1 MKLFLWLAILLP
13 LSNAFSTLRT
23 IPFRFPAALL
33 ANSCET
39 SCQPNE
45 CTSNNNTFILKID
58 QPLSDDELSNQN
70 LIKIVNLETTDQ
82 QCNYLAWK
90 CLGYQYNNDTK
101 HFEMSP
107 KVFPKFAANYPTPP
121 DLIGV
126 TRNYAD
132 PAVDKP
138 VRDASMNL
146 MRSVPKDFKGG
157 VRNLESEGF
166 RGYKLNELTP
176 NKTRRAQ
183 LVNWLLFYRER
194 LYGKTIEQLQAEA
207 AERKKRAEIEAQAA
221 VVDNSPSEMMYQRT
235 RLDTVE

>member
-1 MKLFLWLAILLP
+1 
-13 LSNAFSTLRT
+13 
-23 IPFRFPAALL
+23 
-33 ANSCET
+33 
-39 SCQPNE
+39 
-45 CTSNNNTFILKID
+45 
-58 QPLSDDELSNQN
+58 
-70 LIKIVNLETTDQ
+70 
-82 QCNYLAWK
+82 
-90 CLGYQYNNDTK
+90 
-101 HFEMSP
+101 MSP

-157 VRNLESEGF
+157 VRSLESEGF

-207 AERKKRAEIEAQAA
+207 AERKNRAEIEAQVA

>member
-1 MKLFLWLAILLP
+1 
-13 LSNAFSTLRT
+13 
-23 IPFRFPAALL
+23 
-33 ANSCET
+33 
-39 SCQPNE
+39 
-45 CTSNNNTFILKID
+45 
-58 QPLSDDELSNQN
+58 
-70 LIKIVNLETTDQ
+70 
-82 QCNYLAWK
+82 
-90 CLGYQYNNDTK
+90 
-101 HFEMSP
+101 MSP